1 MYFKEGVAIDYKWF
15 DKEGIAPRYEFGF
28 GLTYSKF
35 KLSDLRV
42 NKEYRPVRDTVQQTN
57 EKHKGKYDLYDTLY
71 IARVTVKNV
80 GKVYAGEAPQLVGIQ
95 PLTLAGRLFQIQPQ
109 LPTADQTLTTVHVFP

>member
-15 DKEGIAPRYEFGF
+15 DKEGIAPRFEFGY

-35 KLSDLRV
+35 KLSDLSV
-42 NKEYRPVRDTVQQTN
+42 TKEHRPVRDTVQQTN

-71 IARVTVKNV
+71 VARVTVKNI
-80 GKVYAGEAPQLVGIQ
+80 GKVHAAEVPQLVSRDVSNSV
-95 PLTLAGRLFQIQPQ
+95 PLHRKS
-109 LPTADQTLTTVHVFP
+109 LTSVHVLPQE